1 MAVEFMKHLDRSLKY
16 LHRQGAFLTVKNQ
29 DGKENVMTISW
40 GNIGF
45 EWGRPI
51 FTVLVR
57 NSRYTAELIDQAA
70 EFTVSIPTSSAF
82 KDKLAFAG
90 TRSGRDMD
98 KFDQGIIT
106 RAAAKAVDVST
117 VLEADIIYE
126 CRVIYKHKIDPQ
138 ILSDEVLQT
147 SYRDGDYHTIF
158 YGEILECYRR
168 DSSS

>member
-1 MAVEFMKHLDRSLKY
+1 MAIEFMKYLDRSLKY
-16 LHRQGAFLTVKNQ
+16 LHRQGAFLTVTDQ
-29 DGKENVMTISW
+29 DGNENVMTISW

-57 NSRYTAELIDQAA
+57 NSRYTAGLIDQAA
-70 EFTVSIPTSSAF
+70 EFTVSIPTSSSA

-90 TRSGRDMD
+90 TRSGRDVN

-106 RAAAKAVDVST
+106 RAESKVLKTPS

-126 CRVIYKHKIDPQ
+126 CKMIYKHKIDPK

-147 SYRDGDYHTIF
+147 SYRDGDYHTIY
-158 YGEILECYRR
+158 YGEIVACYRR
-168 DSSS
+168 ESD